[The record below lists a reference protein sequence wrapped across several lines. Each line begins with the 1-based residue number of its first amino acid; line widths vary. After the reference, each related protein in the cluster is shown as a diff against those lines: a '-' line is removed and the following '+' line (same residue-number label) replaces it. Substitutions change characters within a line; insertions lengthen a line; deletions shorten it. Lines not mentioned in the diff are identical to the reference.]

1 MSTLKTTILLSALAC
16 LAMSSAAF
24 AQDNVPVKA
33 PESLKNVPFKIEGV
47 EGFLHSLGIDP
58 KTEIK
63 LSKKELRSLAESNYN
78 DKTAQHFMSVHA
90 RHGVGC
96 LSCHDQS
103 EVKGTAW
110 MAYVSNPPMKQ
121 DCKTC
126 HTVQADVFKHTD
138 THSNLDCIA
147 CHMPNVASAADYSTD
162 QNAAGPKALRRIHT
176 YKILVDPKA
185 SSMVEGEVKVGKDG
199 TAKGY
204 VMAKDEDGNGYVDLM
219 WSCARN
225 APADWTVFEGKGC
238 HSQYTSKLEEGLVYK
253 DQKQV
258 YGELVKWQNPVKEGY
273 KEIRGATERINKLL
287 EVTRLDRDQRTQ
299 VLSYVDLATQI
310 ADMIEKDG
318 SWGAHAHNY
327 MTQRLAAAQNYV
339 RKAQEIL
346 DAGKFSKTAVDPLK

>member
-1 MSTLKTTILLSALAC
+1 MLTKITTLTLSC
-16 LAMSSAAF
+16 LAAIGYSAAC
-24 AQDNVPVKA
+24 AAEGSYNVNQINI
-33 PESLKNVPFKIEGV
+33 PEKPEFMA
-47 EGFLHSLGIDP
+47 SLGIAKDAKP
-58 KTEIK
+58 DLTKDQKTQ
-63 LSKKELRSLAESNYN
+63 LAGKAYHEKA
-78 DKTAQHFMSVHA
+78 DQHFMSVHA
-90 RHGVGC
+90 QKGVSC
-96 LSCHDQS
+96 NTCHDPRS
-103 EVKGTAW
+103 LDGVAW
-110 MAYVSNPPMKQ
+110 MAVVNKPVIRQTCQ
-121 DCKTC
+121 DC
-126 HTVQADVFKHTD
+126 HTVQADVFAHTD
-138 THSNLDCIA
+138 THDKLDCIA
-147 CHMPNVASAADYSTD
+147 CHMPNMPKPAEYSEDQAKVAGT
-162 QNAAGPKALRRIHT
+162 ALYRAHM
-176 YKILVDPKA
+176 YKINPSPDKTSYVKK
-185 SSMVEGEVKVGKDG
+185 EVKVDGKIVSQ
-199 TAKGY
+199 Y
-204 VMAKDEDGNGYVDLM
+204 ELAKDEKGRDFVDLM

-258 YGELVKWQNPVKEGY
+258 YGELVKWQNPIKEGY

>member
-1 MSTLKTTILLSALAC
+1 MLTKITTLTLSC
-16 LAMSSAAF
+16 LAAIGFSAAC
-24 AQDNVPVKA
+24 AAEGSYNVNQINI
-33 PESLKNVPFKIEGV
+33 PEKPEFMA
-47 EGFLHSLGIDP
+47 SLGIAKDAKP
-58 KTEIK
+58 DLTKDQKTQ
-63 LSKKELRSLAESNYN
+63 LAGKAYHEKA
-78 DKTAQHFMSVHA
+78 DQHFMSVHA
-90 RHGVGC
+90 QKGVSC
-96 LSCHDQS
+96 NTCHDPRS
-103 EVKGTAW
+103 LDGVAW
-110 MAYVSNPPMKQ
+110 MAVVNKPVIRQTCQ
-121 DCKTC
+121 DC
-126 HTVQADVFKHTD
+126 HTVQAGVFAHTD
-138 THSNLDCIA
+138 THDKLDCIA

-258 YGELVKWQNPVKEGY
+258 YGELVKWQNPIKEGY

>member
-16 LAMSSAAF
+16 LTMSSAAF

-47 EGFLHSLGIDP
+47 DGFLQSLGIDP

-138 THSNLDCIA
+138 THSKVDCIA
-147 CHMPNVASAADYSTD
+147 CHMPNMPKPAEYSEDQAKVAGT
-162 QNAAGPKALRRIHT
+162 ALYRAHM
-176 YKILVDPKA
+176 YKINPSPDKTSYVKK
-185 SSMVEGEVKVGKDG
+185 EVKVDGK
-199 TAKGY
+199 TVSQY
-204 VMAKDEDGNGYVDLM
+204 ELAKDEKGRDFVDLM

-258 YGELVKWQNPVKEGY
+258 YGELVKWQNPIKDGY
-273 KEIRGATERINKLL
+273 KEIRGATISFLKLHDSIAIK
-287 EVTRLDRDQRTQ
+287 EPRSSPMWIWPHRLPT
-299 VLSYVDLATQI
+299 
-310 ADMIEKDG
+310 
-318 SWGAHAHNY
+318 
-327 MTQRLAAAQNYV
+327 
-339 RKAQEIL
+339 
-346 DAGKFSKTAVDPLK
+346 